1 MRHGRNSY
9 NRQQYGYDSGTRR
22 RNREYYDQYTRSQY
36 SRRSNSYDR
45 ERYGHNDDIYR
56 DSYRDF
62 EDTFTGKVVNKM
74 TADNHKQ
81 KETKQ
86 SQKTVV
92 CKNVKFSDSKKRGRY
107 RNLRTGEVVTC

>member
-1 MRHGRNSY
+1 MRHSRNSY
-9 NRQQYGYDSGTRR
+9 SRQQYGYGNSTRR
-22 RNREYYDQYTRSQY
+22 RDGRYYDRYARSQY
-36 SRRSNSYDR
+36 SRHGNAYDR
-45 ERYGHNDDIYR
+45 ESYGHDDIYR

-74 TADNHKQ
+74 TADDRKR
-81 KETKQ
+81 KEAKQ

-107 RNLRTGEVVTC
+107 RNLRTGEVMTC